1 MLYLTLKR
9 HFLTLPVGFDDDSL
23 FAFKRLDCG
32 RCGRTADTHGRYTLV
47 GEMNVNLSNS
57 STSTNWEEAKKH
69 WRLNIRGNG
78 VQCFSSPCSDEE
90 YLRFASVI

>member
-32 RCGRTADTHGRYTLV
+32 RGGRTADTLGRYSAIV
-47 GEMNVNLSNS
+47 
-57 STSTNWEEAKKH
+57 
-69 WRLNIRGNG
+69 
-78 VQCFSSPCSDEE
+78 
-90 YLRFASVI
+90 